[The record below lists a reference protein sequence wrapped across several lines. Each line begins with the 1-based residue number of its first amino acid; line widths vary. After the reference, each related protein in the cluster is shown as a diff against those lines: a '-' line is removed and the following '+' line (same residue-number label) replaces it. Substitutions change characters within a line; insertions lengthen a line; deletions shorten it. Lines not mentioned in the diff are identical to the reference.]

1 MPGEPPNRRKRAP
14 AMSIEDRREAIVAAT
29 VPLLFDHGANVTT
42 SQIAKAAGIA
52 EGTVFRAFKDKQE
65 LIRTCVTSVL
75 AIDSELEFL
84 TDARQAATLAERL
97 SWAISAV
104 SGYLDRMWKLMSVL
118 RDSGYDPRDGHA
130 KHDQQHEHRGPQ
142 AQMQRITEHVAALF
156 GPDDDLRVD
165 PSLAARLLLGL
176 VFTNRMQ
183 GNGFSDVAA
192 DTDQLVELFLHG
204 VLTETRG
211 GTR

>member
-1 MPGEPPNRRKRAP
+1 MPEDTTQKRRRAP
-14 AMSIEDRREAIVAAT
+14 AMSPEDRREAIVAAT
-29 VPLLFDHGANVTT
+29 VPLLFDQGANVTT

-65 LIRTCVTSVL
+65 LLATCVQSVL
-75 AIDSELEFL
+75 AVDAELAL
-84 TDARQAATLAERL
+84 LDDARQAATLPERL

-118 RDSGYDPRDGHA
+118 RDSGYHPDHQ
-130 KHDQQHEHRGPQ
+130 KQKGPPVE
-142 AQMQRITEHVAALF
+142 MQRISEGVARLF
-156 GPDDDLRVD
+156 EPDAADLRVD
-165 PSLAARLLLGL
+165 AELAARLLLGL

-183 GNGFSDVAA
+183 GDGFGDSAA

-204 VLTETRG
+204 VLRG
-211 GTR
+211 DR

>member
-1 MPGEPPNRRKRAP
+1 
-14 AMSIEDRREAIVAAT
+14 MSPEDRREAIVTAT
-29 VPLLFDHGANVTT
+29 VPLLFTHGVNVTT

-65 LIRTCVTSVL
+65 LIHTCVRSVL
-75 AIDSELEFL
+75 AVDSELEL
-84 TDARQAATLAERL
+84 IEQARQANALAERL

-118 RDSGYDPRDGHA
+118 RDSGYDPHGAQGERGEHDGHD
-130 KHDQQHEHRGPQ
+130 KRREHRGAPVE
-142 AQMQRITEHVAALF
+142 MQRITEAVASLF

-165 PSLAARLLLGL
+165 PALAARLLLGL

-183 GNGFSDVAA
+183 GNGFSDATA
-192 DTDQLVELFLHG
+192 DADQLVELYLHG
-204 VLTETRG
+204 VLKND
-211 GTR
+211 

>member
-1 MPGEPPNRRKRAP
+1 MPEDTTQKRKRAP
-14 AMSIEDRREAIVAAT
+14 AMSPEDRREAIVAAT
-29 VPLLFDHGANVTT
+29 LPLLFDHGANVTT

-65 LIRTCVTSVL
+65 LIATCVKSVL
-75 AIDSELEFL
+75 AVDAELEL
-84 TDARQAATLAERL
+84 LEDARQAETLADRL

-118 RDSGYDPRDGHA
+118 RDSGYRPDHE
-130 KHDQQHEHRGPQ
+130 KQQGPPVE
-142 AQMQRITEHVAALF
+142 MQRISEGVARLF
-156 GPDDDLRVD
+156 GPDAEHLRVD
-165 PSLAARLLLGL
+165 PELAARLLLGL

-183 GNGFSDVAA
+183 GAGFGDSAA

-204 VLTETRG
+204 ALKGDR
-211 GTR
+211 

>member
-1 MPGEPPNRRKRAP
+1 
-14 AMSIEDRREAIVAAT
+14 MSPEDRREAIVAAT

-65 LIRTCVTSVL
+65 LIHTCVRSVL
-75 AIDSELEFL
+75 AIDAELEL
-84 TDARQAATLAERL
+84 IEQARQAGTLAERL

-104 SGYLDRMWKLMSVL
+104 SSYLDRMWKLISVL
-118 RDSGYDPRDGHA
+118 RDSGYDPHNER
-130 KHDQQHEHRGPQ
+130 EHKGPP
-142 AQMQRITEHVAALF
+142 AEMQRIAEHVASLF

-183 GNGFSDVAA
+183 GKGFGDSTA
-192 DTDQLVELFLHG
+192 DTDQLVELYLHG
-204 VLTETRG
+204 VLRG
-211 GTR
+211 NK

>member
-1 MPGEPPNRRKRAP
+1 MSEETAQRRRRAP
-14 AMSIEDRREAIVAAT
+14 AMSLEDRRETIVAAT
-29 VPLLFDHGANVTT
+29 VPLLFTHGANVTT

-65 LIRTCVTSVL
+65 LIRTCVRSVL
-75 AIDSELEFL
+75 GADSELGLIEQ
-84 TDARQAATLAERL
+84 ARQANTLPERL
-97 SWAISAV
+97 SRAISAV

-118 RDSGYDPRDGHA
+118 RDSGYDP
-130 KHDQQHEHRGPQ
+130 HDEHDKQRERKGPPVE
-142 AQMQRITEHVAALF
+142 MQRIVERVASLF

-183 GNGFSDVAA
+183 GEGFGDSTAGA
-192 DTDQLVELFLHG
+192 DQLVELFLHG
-204 VLTETRG
+204 VLKQD
-211 GTR
+211 

>member
-1 MPGEPPNRRKRAP
+1 MPEETTRRRRRAP
-14 AMSIEDRREAIVAAT
+14 AMSPEDRREAIVAAT
-29 VPLLFDHGANVTT
+29 VPLLFTHGANVTT

-65 LIRTCVTSVL
+65 LIRTCVRSVL
-75 AIDSELEFL
+75 GVDSELEL
-84 TDARQAATLAERL
+84 IEQARQADTLAERL

-118 RDSGYDPRDGHA
+118 RDSGYDP
-130 KHDQQHEHRGPQ
+130 HDERREHKGPPVE
-142 AQMQRITEHVAALF
+142 MQRIVERVASLF

-183 GNGFSDVAA
+183 GDGFGDATA
-192 DTDQLVELFLHG
+192 GADQLVELFLHG
-204 VLTETRG
+204 VLKQD
-211 GTR
+211 

>member
-1 MPGEPPNRRKRAP
+1 MPEDTTQKRKRAP
-14 AMSIEDRREAIVAAT
+14 AMSPEDRREAIVAAT
-29 VPLLFDHGANVTT
+29 LPLLFDQGANVTT

-65 LIRTCVTSVL
+65 LIATCVKSVL
-75 AIDSELEFL
+75 AVDAELRLLE
-84 TDARQAATLAERL
+84 DARQATTLADRL

-118 RDSGYDPRDGHA
+118 RDSGYRPDHE
-130 KHDQQHEHRGPQ
+130 KQQGPPVE
-142 AQMQRITEHVAALF
+142 MQRISEGVARLF
-156 GPDDDLRVD
+156 DPDAERLRVD
-165 PSLAARLLLGL
+165 PELAARLLLGL

-183 GNGFSDVAA
+183 GPGFGDSAA

-204 VLTETRG
+204 ALKGDR
-211 GTR
+211 

>member
-1 MPGEPPNRRKRAP
+1 
-14 AMSIEDRREAIVAAT
+14 MSPEDRREAIVAAT
-29 VPLLFDHGANVTT
+29 VPLLYAHGANVTT

-65 LIRTCVTSVL
+65 LIRTCVLSVL
-75 AIDSELEFL
+75 AVDSELALIDE
-84 TDARQAATLAERL
+84 AGQASTLAERL

-118 RDSGYDPRDGHA
+118 RDSGYDPHNGEDGHGRQR
-130 KHDQQHEHRGPQ
+130 KGPPVE
-142 AQMQRITEHVAALF
+142 MQRITERVASLF
-156 GPDDDLRVD
+156 GPDDHLRVD

-183 GNGFSDVAA
+183 GEGFGDSTA
-192 DTDQLVELFLHG
+192 DADQLVQLFLHG
-204 VLTETRG
+204 VLTQN
-211 GTR
+211 

>member
-1 MPGEPPNRRKRAP
+1 MPEDTTQRRRRAP
-14 AMSIEDRREAIVAAT
+14 AMSTEDRREAIVAAT
-29 VPLLFDHGANVTT
+29 LPLLFEHGANVTT

-65 LIRTCVTSVL
+65 LIRTCVRTVL
-75 AIDSELEFL
+75 AIDSELEL
-84 TDARQAATLAERL
+84 IDRARQASTLPDRL

-104 SGYLDRMWKLMSVL
+104 SGYLDRMWKLVTVL
-118 RDSGYDPRDGHA
+118 RDSGFDP
-130 KHDQQHEHRGPQ
+130 HDEHDKKREHRGPQ
-142 AQMQRITEHVAALF
+142 AEMQRISEHVASLF

-183 GNGFSDVAA
+183 GNGFGDSTA

-204 VLTETRG
+204 VLRG
-211 GTR
+211 KK

>member
-1 MPGEPPNRRKRAP
+1 MAEDTTQKRRRAP
-14 AMSIEDRREAIVAAT
+14 AMSPEDRREAIIAAT
-29 VPLLFDHGANVTT
+29 LPLLYDHGANVTT

-65 LIRTCVTSVL
+65 LLATCVKSVL
-75 AIDSELEFL
+75 AVDAELRLLE
-84 TDARQAATLAERL
+84 DARQAATLPERL

-118 RDSGYDPRDGHA
+118 RDSGYHPDHE
-130 KHDQQHEHRGPQ
+130 KHKGPPVE
-142 AQMQRITEHVAALF
+142 MQRISEGVARLF
-156 GPDDDLRVD
+156 GPDAADLRID
-165 PSLAARLLLGL
+165 PALAARLLLGL

-183 GNGFSDVAA
+183 GDGFGDSAA

-204 VLTETRG
+204 VLRG
-211 GTR
+211 DR

>member
-1 MPGEPPNRRKRAP
+1 MPEDTTQKRRRAP
-14 AMSIEDRREAIVAAT
+14 AMSPENRREAIVAAT

-65 LIRTCVTSVL
+65 LLATCVQSVL
-75 AIDSELEFL
+75 AVDAELAL
-84 TDARQAATLAERL
+84 LDDARQAATLPVRL

-118 RDSGYDPRDGHA
+118 RDSGYHPDHQ
-130 KHDQQHEHRGPQ
+130 KQKGPPVE
-142 AQMQRITEHVAALF
+142 MQRISEGVARLF
-156 GPDDDLRVD
+156 EPDAADLRVD
-165 PSLAARLLLGL
+165 AELAARLLLGL

-183 GNGFSDVAA
+183 GDGFGDSAA

-204 VLTETRG
+204 VLRG
-211 GTR
+211 DR